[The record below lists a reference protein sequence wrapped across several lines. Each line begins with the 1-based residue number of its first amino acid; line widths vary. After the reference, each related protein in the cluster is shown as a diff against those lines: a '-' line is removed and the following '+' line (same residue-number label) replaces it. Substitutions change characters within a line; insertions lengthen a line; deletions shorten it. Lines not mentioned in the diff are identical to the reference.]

1 MFDDREYQTAA
12 LEAIQRE
19 FLTVQSTL
27 LEQATGTGKTVV
39 FGRLVKSRLPKRAL
53 ILAHRNELI
62 VQAKEKMKE
71 ICGCEVEIEKADQ
84 YANTHHIFRAPIVVS
99 SIQTQCS
106 GPKDNRRYRRF
117 NPNDFATVIAD
128 ECHHSTANS
137 WRETIDHYLQNPNC
151 RLLGVT
157 ATSDR
162 ADGEALGQVFKT
174 VAYKYGILDAIRD
187 GYLVDVTQQFVK
199 VGNLDFSH
207 IKTTQGDLNEAELSR
222 IMESEDV
229 IQRVCQASLEAMF
242 ALKPKTLSEVPVPEW
257 GHFFRELKRH
267 PRRTIVFTVSVPQA
281 EMTANIFSRVMG
293 GVEWVC
299 GDTKKETRTD
309 ILGRFKTGETSV
321 CVNCQVL
328 TEGYDNPQVELIIMA
343 RPTKSRSLYAQMV
356 GRSTRTLPGVV
367 DDIPEADVRRLL
379 ISQSAKPFCRV
390 LDFVGNSGKHK
401 LVSVADILGGHV
413 SEAAAEEAKK
423 VAMSKESPVKMMV
436 TMSNAEIELER
447 QRQAAMDK
455 ARKLEEAR
463 KSHLLAKTEFHI
475 TDVDPF
481 SHRHERIPIDKRH
494 SKDGRI
500 FSENQAKVLRLAG
513 CDPSRFGY
521 KQGQAIIAGYY
532 KKHPGTPRQLEILRN
547 FGFDPSDW
555 SHQQVKSALEK
566 LNQNNWRTAVTP

>member
-1 MFDDREYQTAA
+1 VCPDGVVYN
-12 LEAIQRE
+12 LEVSNGNTYFANG
-19 FLTVQSTL
+19 V
-27 LEQATGTGKTVV
+27 
-39 FGRLVKSRLPKRAL
+39 LV
-53 ILAHRNELI
+53 HN
-62 VQAKEKMKE
+62 
-71 ICGCEVEIEKADQ
+71 
-84 YANTHHIFRAPIVVS
+84 
-99 SIQTQCS
+99 
-106 GPKDNRRYRRF
+106 
-117 NPNDFATVIAD
+117 
-128 ECHHSTANS
+128 CHHSTANS

-162 ADGEALGQVFKT
+162 ADGEALWQVFKT

-222 IMESEDV
+222 IMQSEDV

-299 GDTKKETRTD
+299 GATKKETRAD

-401 LVSVADILGGHV
+401 LISVADILGGHV

-532 KKHPGTPRQLEILRN
+532 KKHPGTPRQLEILRD
-547 FGFDPSDW
+547 FGFNPSDW

-566 LNQNNWRTAVTP
+566 LKQNNWRTVEV